1 MLRLIV
7 LFALIAVHT
16 DALAY
21 DFSKESIETTKQ
33 LTRRIS
39 MDGFMT
45 NSKGHLVPVDNIKPI
60 DKLRDQ
66 LVTTIIKDWKVIQ
79 DSLKMFKKGIM
90 DDFDTF
96 VKTSAEQYEVKLG
109 GVKGNVSLVS
119 FDGNYKLQLAISDT
133 ISFDEQIQAAKAL
146 IDECAAEWTQGSR
159 SEVKAIINDAFQV
172 DKEGNI
178 SVGRILGLRRLDI
191 KDPKWMMAMEAIS
204 NSIRIDGNR
213 AYVRAYERDERGAWV
228 GLPLDIAAL

>member
-1 MLRLIV
+1 
-7 LFALIAVHT
+7 
-16 DALAY
+16 
-21 DFSKESIETTKQ
+21 
-33 LTRRIS
+33 
-39 MDGFMT
+39 MDGYMKDG
-45 NSKGHLVPVDNIKPI
+45 KGRLVPMDHVKPI
-60 DKLRDQ
+60 DRLRNQVVVD
-66 LVTTIIKDWKVIQ
+66 TIAKWKEVQ
-79 DSLKMFKKGIM
+79 ATLREFKNRLM

-96 VKTSAEQYEVKLG
+96 VKTSAEQYDVKLG

-119 FDGNYKLQLAISDT
+119 FDGLYKLQLAISDS
-133 ISFDEQIQAAKAL
+133 ISFDEQIQAAKEL

-159 SEVKAIINDAFQV
+159 SEVQAIVNDAFQV

-191 KDPKWMMAMEAIS
+191 TDPKWLKAMDAIS